1 MRSRDSRWLTAVGLF
16 TWAASGA
23 PYFARHVSLGAV
35 GLAAYVAFMILFLV
49 LVDARLQSTRLA
61 AIALVL
67 QSVAA
72 VIVVSRPHG
81 GAAEPLLVMVAC
93 EVPLRFRPAAA
104 PPLVLAQ
111 SVAVLLLLPA
121 SGEAL
126 SFESFVQAAT
136 SLAFQAFGAA
146 AATFAYRE
154 REARKDLARVNAEL
168 VATRHLFAESHR
180 AGERLRI
187 ARDLHDVLGHHLTA
201 LVINL
206 EVARNATDKEREV
219 AVQRAQVIAKGLL
232 AEVREVVGS
241 MRAGQPLDLERALG
255 TLAAA
260 LPELSVHLDVAG
272 HALEDPATAQAL
284 VRCAQEVLTNCARHA
299 RARNVWIELTHD
311 PAQPGVTFTA
321 RDDGRGVAS
330 LRPGHGLSGMKE
342 RVEALGGVLV
352 VDSAPGRGTTVRV
365 DVPGARAGG

>member
-1 MRSRDSRWLTAVGLF
+1 MWSRDSRWLTGVGLF

-23 PYFARHVSLGAV
+23 PYLVRHVSPGAV
-35 GLAAYVAFMILFLV
+35 GLAAYVAFVILFLV
-49 LVDARLQSTRLA
+49 LVDARLPSTRAA
-61 AIALVL
+61 AIALGL
-67 QSVAA
+67 QSLAA
-72 VIVVSRPHG
+72 VIVVSGPHG
-81 GAAEPLLVMVAC
+81 AAAEPLLVMVAC

-111 SVAVLLLLPA
+111 TAAVLLLLAA
-121 SGEAL
+121 SGAVL
-126 SFESFVQAAT
+126 SFESFAEAAT

-154 REARKDLARVNAEL
+154 REARNDLARVNAEL

-187 ARDLHDVLGHHLTA
+187 ARELHDVLGHHLTA
-201 LVINL
+201 LVLNL
-206 EVARNATDKEREV
+206 EVARKAPEHERDV

-232 AEVREVVGS
+232 AEVRDVVGS
-241 MRAGQPLDLERALG
+241 MRTGQPLDLESALG

-260 LPELSVHLDVAG
+260 LPELSVHLNVAG

-299 RARNVWIELTHD
+299 RARNVWIELTENA
-311 PAQPGVTFTA
+311 AQSGVTFTA
-321 RDDGRGVAS
+321 RDDGRGAAS
-330 LRPGHGLSGMKE
+330 LRPGNGLSGMKE

-365 DVPGARAGG
+365 EVPGARVRE